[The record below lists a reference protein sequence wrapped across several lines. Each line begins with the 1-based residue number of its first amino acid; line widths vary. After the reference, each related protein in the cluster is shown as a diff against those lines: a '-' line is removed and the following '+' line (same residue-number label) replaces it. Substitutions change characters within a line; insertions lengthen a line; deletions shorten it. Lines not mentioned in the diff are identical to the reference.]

1 MTRLV
6 IIDDPGCACH
16 LLDIV
21 IEYDQTTNDGSSST
35 HNNKIAVLV
44 IGST

>member
-6 IIDDPGCACH
+6 IIDDPKCACH
-16 LLDIV
+16 LLDTL
-21 IEYDQTTNDGSSST
+21 IEYEQTTNDGASST
-35 HNNKIAVLV
+35 HDNKIAVLV